1 MLVLALIRQLRM
13 HACERL
19 CQPGDTGGAR
29 FGVRTRRETVPRHPG
44 VHAAT
49 DRGPGAMEA
58 RGRALPS
65 LDGEPVGEQ
74 YPEEAF
80 SGRRLALIVYDT
92 DSENLN

>member
-1 MLVLALIRQLRM
+1 M

-19 CQPGDTGGAR
+19 CLPGDTGGAR
-29 FGVRTRRETVPRHPG
+29 FGVRTAWETVPLHPG

-49 DRGPGAMEA
+49 DRGPGAVEA
-58 RGRALPS
+58 QGGALPS

-74 YPEEAF
+74 YPEEVF
-80 SGRRLALIVYDT
+80 SGRCLALVVYDT

>member
-1 MLVLALIRQLRM
+1 MTPQ
-13 HACERL
+13 
-19 CQPGDTGGAR
+19 
-29 FGVRTRRETVPRHPG
+29 ETDPDLPVSVQESP
-44 VHAAT
+44 A
-49 DRGPGAMEA
+49 EA
-58 RGRALPS
+58 GGRALPS